1 VASVRVTEKPDLSP
15 VFGELDDERAA
26 SVEERLV
33 AVDELLSA
41 LAEDLNEKGGLGFA
55 TEGVLLETEL
65 SGQAMIRVLVENAK
79 RNVTFAAEIR
89 PANFFGDPENPWQP
103 GQPPLKMWTE
113 TWDVE
118 GALSVRFKTRVAGR
132 PYTIQEQMVEIP
144 EKRFVT
150 IDATLKAFAAA
161 AEKLAELG
169 RSREPTLQA
178 WKPQIPE
185 SVGAPPVA

>member
-1 VASVRVTEKPDLSP
+1 MASIRVTENPDLSP

-26 SVEERLV
+26 SVQERLA
-33 AVDELLSA
+33 AVDAQLSA
-41 LAEDLNEKGGLGFA
+41 LAGELNEQGGVGFA

-65 SGQAMIRVLVENAK
+65 SGQAMVKVLVENAK
-79 RNVTFAAEIR
+79 RNVTLGAEIR
-89 PANFFGDPENPWQP
+89 PANFFGDEENPWHP
-103 GQPPLKMWTE
+103 GQPPMKMWTE

-144 EKRFVT
+144 DKRFVT

-161 AEKLAELG
+161 ADKLVELA

-178 WKPQIPE
+178 WKPEIPE

>member
-1 VASVRVTEKPDLSP
+1 MASARITDKPDLSP

-26 SVEERLV
+26 SVQERLE
-33 AVDELLSA
+33 AVDAQLTA
-41 LAEDLNEKGGLGFA
+41 LAEDLNEKGGVGFA

-65 SGQAMIRVLVENAK
+65 SGQAMVRVLVENAK
-79 RNVTFAAEIR
+79 KSVSFIAEIR
-89 PANFFGDPENPWQP
+89 PANFYGDPENPWQP

-118 GALSVRFKTRVAGR
+118 GALSVRFKTRVGGR

-150 IDATLKAFAAA
+150 IDATLKAFEAA
-161 AEKLAELG
+161 AEKLADLG

-178 WKPQIPE
+178 WKPEIPE
-185 SVGAPPVA
+185 SVGAPPVT

>member
-26 SVEERLV
+26 SVQERLA
-33 AVDELLSA
+33 AVDEQLSA
-41 LAEDLNEKGGLGFA
+41 LADDLNEKGGVGFS

-79 RNVTFAAEIR
+79 RNVSFAAEIR
-89 PANFFGDPENPWQP
+89 PANFFGDPESPWQP

-113 TWDVE
+113 TWDVD

-144 EKRFVT
+144 EKRYVT

-161 AEKLAELG
+161 AEKLADLG
-169 RSREPTLQA
+169 RSREPTLQG
-178 WKPQIPE
+178 WKPEIPE